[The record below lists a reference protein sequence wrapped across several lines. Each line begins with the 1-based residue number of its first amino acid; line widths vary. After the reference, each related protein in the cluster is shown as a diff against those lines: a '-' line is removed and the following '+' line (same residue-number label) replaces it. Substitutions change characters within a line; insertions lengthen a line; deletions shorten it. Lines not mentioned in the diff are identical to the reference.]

1 MMNFGVEFI
10 VLEIPQL
17 KVKVFMETQSFNQ
30 PVQLY
35 INFISNI
42 AVSMKRS
49 EERANLDGNL
59 GYSVTK
65 EPLVGHQQVC
75 SRGLDIKDVTHV
87 VNLDMATRQH
97 GIW

>member
-49 EERANLDGNL
+49 EERARI
-59 GYSVTK
+59 K
-65 EPLVGHQQVC
+65 K
-75 SRGLDIKDVTHV
+75 SR
-87 VNLDMATRQH
+87 DMYYIIYMLYILIYVYTYAESYYMCVMFDLF
-97 GIW
+97 